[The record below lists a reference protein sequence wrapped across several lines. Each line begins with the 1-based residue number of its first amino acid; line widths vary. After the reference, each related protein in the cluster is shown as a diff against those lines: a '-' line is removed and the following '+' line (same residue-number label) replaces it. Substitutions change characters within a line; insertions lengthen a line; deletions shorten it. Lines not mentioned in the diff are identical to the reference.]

1 MPLPLTVSCFD
12 KIQIGLPF
20 WYRLTLVVPDKGPLN
35 GCVCV
40 CVCVTVAFGV
50 HRLSD
55 ADFRAA
61 LCVPSFPLE
70 VPTPNAAKWS
80 GGARKLS
87 QAPATGPG
95 GARPPDVFWYIL
107 GIKLHP
113 FDC

>member
-1 MPLPLTVSCFD
+1 V
-12 KIQIGLPF
+12 
-20 WYRLTLVVPDKGPLN
+20 
-35 GCVCV
+35 CVCV
-40 CVCVTVAFGV
+40 CVCLTVAFGV

-70 VPTPNAAKWS
+70 VLTPNAAKWS